1 VSGQAGYLTDV
12 QYTGNFYQFLTPAW
26 LAYIAAI
33 NGYAAPAL
41 REDFTYCELGCGK
54 GITSLLL
61 AAMHPNG
68 EFHACDFNPDHIEY
82 ARRLQGEAGVRNIAY
97 YPRSFAQML
106 EADLP
111 QFDFIVLHGVYSW
124 VPEPVRSEIRAFARR
139 KLKPDGLLMVSYNA
153 LPGWAHLQPI
163 RRMMQLHAQGVQG
176 DSLQKAREAYA
187 YVLALAKTGAGYF
200 KAVPEAVRHVE
211 QIGSKDIRYVA
222 HEYLTPHGDP
232 FYFADV
238 EAAMAG
244 VGLHFCGSMT
254 PANNYPELMVP
265 AAFRARLPAI
275 PSRSALEMHCDVL
288 GNTSFRADLFT
299 FQAATDLPQ
308 DLPLARLSHIEFCLA
323 NLPERL
329 VLRAEGKGARY
340 DFSAHESSIKPIH
353 ALLSRGP
360 ASAEDIHRASG
371 MANEHETSFLL
382 QQLVVAGHLAPCS
395 PIRPSR
401 GWMQVNSALTEAAIR
416 EQWQEVPL
424 ACPETGAGSYSETV
438 HAATLEA
445 ASRFEDAQK
454 AARFT
459 LDRLRR
465 HNHPVNRVDAGGKRV
480 AATDEE
486 IMEYIT
492 ASWRGLTDRANPN
505 SRLLRQFGLLD
516 R

>member
-1 VSGQAGYLTDV
+1 
-12 QYTGNFYQFLTPAW
+12 
-26 LAYIAAI
+26 
-33 NGYAAPAL
+33 
-41 REDFTYCELGCGK
+41 
-54 GITSLLL
+54 
-61 AAMHPNG
+61 
-68 EFHACDFNPDHIEY
+68 
-82 ARRLQGEAGVRNIAY
+82 
-97 YPRSFAQML
+97 
-106 EADLP
+106 
-111 QFDFIVLHGVYSW
+111 
-124 VPEPVRSEIRAFARR
+124 
-139 KLKPDGLLMVSYNA
+139 
-153 LPGWAHLQPI
+153 
-163 RRMMQLHAQGVQG
+163 MMQLHAQGAQG

-187 YVLALAKTGAGYF
+187 YVAALAKTGAGYF

-211 QIGSKDIRYVA
+211 QIASKDIRYVA

-238 EAAMAG
+238 ESAMAG
-244 VGLHFCGSMT
+244 AGLRFCGSMT

-265 AAFRARLPAI
+265 AAFRARLPAT
-275 PSRSALEMHCDVL
+275 PSRSALEMHRDVIA
-288 GNTSFRADLFT
+288 NTSFRADLYT
-299 FQAATDLPQ
+299 PQAATDMPH
-308 DLPLARLSHIEFCLA
+308 DLPLLRLSQIEFCLA

-329 VLRAEGKGARY
+329 TLRTEGKDAQF

-353 ALLSRGP
+353 ALLSRGA
-360 ASAEDIHRASG
+360 ASAEDIHRAGGKAS
-371 MANEHETSFLL
+371 EVETSFLL

-395 PIRPSR
+395 PVRPPP
-401 GWMQVNSALTEAAIR
+401 GWMQVNSALTEAGIR

-445 ASRFEDAQK
+445 ASRFEDGQK

-465 HNHPVNRVDAGGKRV
+465 HNHPVNRVDAAGKRV